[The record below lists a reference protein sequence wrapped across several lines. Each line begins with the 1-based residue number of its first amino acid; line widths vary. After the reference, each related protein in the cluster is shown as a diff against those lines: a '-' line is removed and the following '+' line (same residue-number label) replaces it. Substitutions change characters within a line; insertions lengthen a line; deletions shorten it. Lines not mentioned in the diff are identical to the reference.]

1 MTIFNE
7 PHGHVIDANS
17 GSVLRLFGI
26 AAAAF
31 VLVILIF
38 ASVAR
43 VDSGHVGVLTLF
55 GRVTGEVLPE
65 GVHLINPFKANH
77 ELSIRTQEL
86 KESASVPSSEG
97 LVMNLDTS
105 LIYHLNPEK
114 AAEVYQKI
122 GPNYMN
128 VLVEPNLR
136 AAIREATASHT
147 ANALYTGEREM
158 VAKQIYDQLT
168 DKLGERGIL
177 VESVLLRDIQ
187 LPATLKSS
195 IESKQQAEQEA
206 LAMSFRLQKETQEA
220 QRKRIEAAGIRDF
233 QQIVA
238 QGISP
243 QLLEWKGIEAT
254 ETLAKSANAKVVVIG
269 NQQEWV
275 AADFG
280 AVGWARRSG
289 RTRRARCPP
298 DSRRDAGATVT
309 WLIFLKCGIWSSNFP
324 ASTTA
329 EAAALV
335 AVRDLSFSIAPGE
348 VLGLVGESGSGKSV
362 TSLALMRL
370 LPPHAR
376 ARGEIRFGNGRRS
389 SDLLQMSDAAMRP
402 LRGSQL
408 AMIFQEPMTALNP
421 VMRVG
426 DQIAEAVLAHHQVA
440 KRRGLEAGGGRR

>member
-7 PHGHVIDANS
+7 PHGRVLDTNP
-17 GSVLRLFGI
+17 GSSLRLVGV
-26 AAAAF
+26 AALAF
-31 VLVILIF
+31 VLVIAIF

-65 GVHLINPFKANH
+65 GVHLINPLKANH
-77 ELSIRTQEL
+77 ELSIRTQEI
-86 KESASVPSSEG
+86 KESASVPSAEG

-122 GPNYMN
+122 GPNYMA

-136 AAIREATASHT
+136 AAIREATASHS

-158 VAKQIYDQLT
+158 VARQIHDQLT
-168 DKLGERGIL
+168 DKLGQRGIL

-254 ETLAKSANAKVVVIG
+254 ENLAKSTNSKVVVIG
-269 NQQEWV
+269 NSKN
-275 AADFG
+275 G
-280 AVGWARRSG
+280 L
-289 RTRRARCPP
+289 P
-298 DSRRDAGATVT
+298 
-309 WLIFLKCGIWSSNFP
+309 LI
-324 ASTTA
+324 
-329 EAAALV
+329 
-335 AVRDLSFSIAPGE
+335 
-348 VLGLVGESGSGKSV
+348 LG
-362 TSLALMRL
+362 
-370 LPPHAR
+370 
-376 ARGEIRFGNGRRS
+376 
-389 SDLLQMSDAAMRP
+389 Q
-402 LRGSQL
+402 
-408 AMIFQEPMTALNP
+408 
-421 VMRVG
+421 
-426 DQIAEAVLAHHQVA
+426 
-440 KRRGLEAGGGRR
+440 